1 MIGPALILFLAGDT
15 IEGVVQL
22 PSGRRERLS
31 IAASSTPNPSE
42 ARTWLLSNEG
52 PKAAPQ
58 PFERQS
64 WIQRFSDALIRT
76 RSQVGQAPAML
87 RLIVPPGLAEAT
99 QAGLVVAGHLAGFA
113 RVDCLGLDQ
122 CLDTAGHNLDGQHQT
137 IVCWG
142 AAGCRM
148 WSFKAAPGGSQDL
161 TFSDLSEKLAF
172 CRQAD
177 LLVTRMDI
185 SEPDRAAA
193 AQVIGAALAHPVA
206 EAPSQIYVARDQGP
220 PLALFIGADL
230 RTELLDQ
237 AVSAIGQ
244 ALTRSGGALLP
255 GAGLH
260 LFGPLA
266 GALGKRFAIAH
277 PAIAVFTAPEL
288 SAPLEVSPIP
298 DFSIACLSGRV
309 SVSTGIGSRL
319 SGSPVTEAIALAI
332 GEPLPQ
338 SRVFESFHTA
348 GMINSFSLQY
358 QEGDGR
364 PFEIGQ
370 INLPLLLETKPF
382 SRLRLKVLADTDL
395 FIVVAVSVA
404 DGLIDETI
412 VYDRQKSSRESIAS
426 NEIRSGT
433 GRSDAE
439 NLEFETRDET

>member
-1 MIGPALILFLAGDT
+1 MIGPVLILYLAGDT

-22 PSGRRERLS
+22 PGGRRERLTA
-31 IAASSTPNPSE
+31 AASSGPGPSA
-42 ARTWLLSNEG
+42 ARSWLLSNQG
-52 PKAAPQ
+52 ANTAPQ

-64 WIQRFSDALIRT
+64 WIQRFSDALVRA

-87 RLIVPPGLAEAT
+87 RLIVPPGLAGSD
-99 QAGLVVAGHLAGFA
+99 QAGLAVAGHLAGFA

-122 CLDTAGHNLDGQHQT
+122 CLDSAGQGLDGQPQT

-142 AAGCRM
+142 AAGCRI
-148 WSFKAAPGGSQDL
+148 WSFKAAPGGCRDL
-161 TFSDLSEKLAF
+161 TFSDLSDKLAF
-172 CRQAD
+172 SQQAD
-177 LLVTRMDI
+177 QLLARMDI
-185 SEPDRAAA
+185 AGPDRAAA
-193 AQVIGAALAHPVA
+193 AQVIAAALAQGVA
-206 EAPSQIYVARDQGP
+206 AAPSQIYVARDQGP

-237 AVSAIGQ
+237 AVSVIGQ
-244 ALTRSGGALLP
+244 AAARNGGALLP
-255 GAGLH
+255 NAGLH

-266 GALGKRFAIAH
+266 EPLGKRFVLAH
-277 PAIAVFTAPEL
+277 PGITLFTAAEQ

-298 DFSIACLSGRV
+298 DFAIACLRGRI
-309 SVSTGIGSRL
+309 SVSAGFGTRL
-319 SGSPVTEAIALAI
+319 SGSPVTEAIALAS

-358 QEGDGR
+358 QEGDDK

-370 INLPLLLETKPF
+370 ISLPLLLETKPF
-382 SRLRLKVLADTDL
+382 SRLRLKVLADSDR

-412 VYDRQKSSRESIAS
+412 IYDRQKSSRETIAS
-426 NEIRSGT
+426 NEVRSAAD
-433 GRSDAE
+433 RDDAE
-439 NLEFETRDET
+439 NLEFEARDET

>member
-1 MIGPALILFLAGDT
+1 MIGPVLILFLAGDT
-15 IEGVVQL
+15 IDGVIQL
-22 PSGRRERLS
+22 PNGRRERLDYG
-31 IAASSTPNPSE
+31 ASSAPSPSG

-52 PKAAPQ
+52 PNTAPQ
-58 PFERQS
+58 PFARQS

-76 RSQVGQAPAML
+76 RTQVGQAPAML
-87 RLIVPPGLAEAT
+87 RLIVPPDLAGLA

-122 CLDTAGHNLDGQHQT
+122 CLDTSGGSLEGQHQT

-148 WSFKAAPGGSQDL
+148 WSFKAAPGGCQDL
-161 TFSDLSEKLAF
+161 TFSDLSDKLAF
-172 CRQAD
+172 DRQAD
-177 LLVTRMDI
+177 ALMTRMDI

-193 AQVIGAALAHPVA
+193 AQIIGAALARPVE
-206 EAPSQIYVARDQGP
+206 EAPNQIYVARDQGP

-230 RTELLDQ
+230 RSELLDQ
-237 AVSAIGQ
+237 AVSVIGQ
-244 ALTRSGGALLP
+244 ALNRTGGALLP

-260 LFGPLA
+260 LFGPLTR
-266 GALGKRFAIAH
+266 ALGERFAMAH
-277 PAIAVFTAPEL
+277 PGIAVFTAPEL

-309 SVSTGIGSRL
+309 SVSTGMGTRL
-319 SGSPVTEAIALAI
+319 SGSPVTESIALDC

-338 SRVFESFHTA
+338 SRVFESFPTA

-358 QEGDGR
+358 QEGEGR
-364 PFEIGQ
+364 PFEIGR

-439 NLEFETRDET
+439 NLEFEAREET